1 MRPLILPPSLGVMS
15 VSKCFPC
22 YEIEA
27 DTESI
32 QSFFSQES
40 GFEILL
46 GYQMDSERCS
56 LCFMNFFKIIRIVDW
71 TRMVS
76 RLLVGA
82 GH

>member
-1 MRPLILPPSLGVMS
+1 MA
-15 VSKCFPC
+15 
-22 YEIEA
+22 EIEA

-40 GFEILL
+40 GFKILL
-46 GYQMDSERCS
+46 GYQMDSDRCS
-56 LCFMNFFKIIRIVDW
+56 LPLQDSKSIVDW
-71 TRMVS
+71 TRMMA